1 MKKSIGF
8 IVAIMMLMSNVPISF
23 AEEIDESDIPL
34 VIYDGAT
41 DTFRY
46 ENVEGDPPD
55 LFPNLKDLVPG
66 DEYQEKIQLVIT
78 NLEDN
83 EVVNIYIQATDEND
97 HHEVINLMEEITYT
111 VEVNGAEVKEDMVD
125 TLYIGT
131 FDVDE
136 TVDFMIDFKIPLTV
150 GNEIQS
156 LIAEVEWQFIAELIE
171 EDGVESNPLSIT
183 PVTGDNNDLGMYLVM
198 VILSVA
204 IVLVLFSYKM
214 KINKKSN

>member
-136 TVDFMIDFKIPLTV
+136 TVDIMIDFKIPLTV